1 MIESPRYKYI
11 KLILWAATTLIRLQL
26 SASGCAKLQKVNVFI
41 YLKLPATTV
50 AGEYRVTNSLKMP
63 AVKGKKY
70 LI

>member
-1 MIESPRYKYI
+1 
-11 KLILWAATTLIRLQL
+11 L

-63 AVKGKKY
+63 TVKGKKY